1 MNMINNKD
9 NQTEETVNN
18 QQNTLPD
25 DSSGLYVRGHVKISD
40 PDTGE
45 ILVHTA
51 D

>member
-1 MNMINNKD
+1 MNEINNKD
-9 NQTEETVNN
+9 DQAEDAIDNQKS
-18 QQNTLPD
+18 LPD
-25 DSSGLYVRGHVKISD
+25 DSSGLYVRGFVKISD